1 MKEKRSKGVGIWMLT
16 LSLIFVFPIV
26 MAVAYWLLELG
37 SQSGMG
43 NEWVGVL
50 GVVYG
55 LNILL
60 AYLTIKSLRRM
71 TKSEKELGERAAK
84 DEALLSSIGEG
95 IVVTDES
102 GLIDK
107 INPPAEK
114 MVGWKNEEVV
124 GKKWFEV
131 APLVDDKGVP
141 IPAEKRATQKVLA
154 TGQAISNSTYNYI
167 RRDGTIFPVGT
178 TAAPVIIG
186 GKTVG
191 VIAVF
196 RDITK
201 EKEVDRAKTEFVSLA
216 SHQLRTP
223 LSAIRWYA
231 EMLMNGDVG
240 AITDEQK
247 EYVRAMYQSNE
258 RMIELVN
265 TLLNISRIES
275 GRIRIDPEPT
285 DLGELVKQVLFDLT
299 PKIKTKNQNL
309 VVSVH
314 QDLPR
319 INIDPRMVR
328 QVYMNLLTNALKYT
342 PEGGDIHVIISRKG
356 EEIITQVAD
365 SGCGIPQSQQDR
377 VFEKFFRADNAQKME
392 ADGTGLGLYLANSI
406 VSSSKGKMWFESRE
420 GKGTT
425 FWFSLPVA
433 GVEAKKGEVTI
444 DA

>member
-1 MKEKRSKGVGIWMLT
+1 MQKKRSSRGGVWFSAMA
-16 LSLIFVFPIV
+16 LIVVFPIV
-26 MAVAYWLLELG
+26 MAVAYWLLEIGGQTGLN
-37 SQSGMG
+37 

-50 GVVYG
+50 GGVYG

-60 AYLTIKSLRRM
+60 AFLTIKSLRRM
-71 TKSEKELGERAAK
+71 SKSEKELGERAAK

-95 IVVTDES
+95 IVVTDKS
-102 GLIDK
+102 GLVEK

-124 GKKWFEV
+124 GKKWFEI
-131 APLVDDKGVP
+131 ALLVDDKGNP
-141 IPAEKRATQKVLA
+141 IPAEKRATQRVLA
-154 TGQAISNSTYNYI
+154 TGQAVSNSTYNYI

-178 TAAPVIIG
+178 TAAPVIID

-201 EKEVDRAKTEFVSLA
+201 EKEIDRAKSEFVSLA

-240 AITDEQK
+240 TVTEEQK
-247 EYVRAMYQSNE
+247 EYVKAMYQSNE

-265 TLLNISRIES
+265 SLLNISRIES
-275 GRIRIDPEPT
+275 GRIKIDPEPT
-285 DLGELVKQVLFDLT
+285 DLGELVKQVLSDLT
-299 PKIKTKNQNL
+299 PKIKAKNQNL
-309 VVSVH
+309 AVSVH
-314 QDLPR
+314 PGLPK
-319 INIDPRMVR
+319 INIDPKMIR

-342 PEGGDIHVIISRKG
+342 PEGGEINVMISRKG
-356 EEIITQVAD
+356 EDIISQVAD
-365 SGCGIPQSQQDR
+365 SGCGIPQSEQDQ

-392 ADGTGLGLYLANSI
+392 ADGTGLGLYLAKSI
-406 VSSSKGKMWFESRE
+406 VGSSQGKLWFESRE
-420 GKGTT
+420 GKGST

-433 GVEAKKGEVTI
+433 GIAAKKGEVTI